1 VFSLNGRI
9 VIYAEANLSTKQSPP
24 RQDARVPRAH
34 GDEKRPAGA
43 QTAPRQRPQAAD
55 AGALLKRLVLSSNL
69 APVKSSQALPKR
81 CRLRAR
87 AEFQKIYAEG
97 QRYDG
102 RLLAAF
108 LRRNELSEHRL
119 GVTASTKAIGKSVD
133 RNRAR
138 RLLRELFRRS
148 AAEMNA
154 LRRRYDWVLNAK
166 RALLSSNEELRFREF
181 RRIIEQVAAA
191 EQSRAQARP
200 SGRAHE

>member
-1 VFSLNGRI
+1 VFSQDWRI

-24 RQDARVPRAH
+24 RQDARISRAH
-34 GDEKRPAGA
+34 GDEKRTFGA
-43 QTAPRQRPQAAD
+43 EAAARQGPQAAD
-55 AGALLKRLVLSSNL
+55 AGALLKPLLPSSNP
-69 APVKSSQALPKR
+69 APGKSSQALPKH

-97 QRYDG
+97 QRFDG

-108 LRRNELSEHRL
+108 LRTNQLSEHRL

-138 RLLRELFRRS
+138 RLLREVFRRS
-148 AAEMNA
+148 AAEMHG

-166 RALLSSNEELRFREF
+166 RALLSSNEELRFSEF
-181 RRIIEQVAAA
+181 RRIIEQVARA
-191 EQSRAQARP
+191 ERR
-200 SGRAHE
+200 G